1 MQNAANIGLVSLG
14 QAYNNIIN
22 LREEVNNLANNIY

>member
-14 QAYNNIIN
+14 QAYNNIVS
-22 LREEVNNLANNIY
+22 LQEEVDNLANNIY